1 VALAGVHG
9 GDVLAERPGPAR
21 LSPRTR
27 GLWKQF
33 LKAWRW
39 VVKNFSG
46 LMSTYTMYAKTSRA
60 MKKRRSMG
68 ESDFFK
74 NINGF
79 EAEVETDQPEG
90 ENSDSKKHG

>member
-1 VALAGVHG
+1 
-9 GDVLAERPGPAR
+9 
-21 LSPRTR
+21 
-27 GLWKQF
+27 
-33 LKAWRW
+33 
-39 VVKNFSG
+39 
-46 LMSTYTMYAKTSRA
+46 MYAKTSRA